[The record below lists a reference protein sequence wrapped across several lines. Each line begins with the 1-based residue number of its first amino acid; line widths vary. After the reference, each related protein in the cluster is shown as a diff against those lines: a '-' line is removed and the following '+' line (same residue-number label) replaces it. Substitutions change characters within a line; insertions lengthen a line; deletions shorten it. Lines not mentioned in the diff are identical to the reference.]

1 MNKADVLN
9 YRKLAWQL
17 RQQYQ
22 EARFFALLANDSAAQ
37 AQAESDLAL
46 LDVRED
52 ALNRVET
59 AILMR
64 EQLEAPPEPEP
75 EPPVTP

>member
-1 MNKADVLN
+1 MTKADVAM

-22 EARFFALLANDSAAQ
+22 EARFFALVQEDAVAQ
-37 AQAESDLAL
+37 AAAESELDK
-46 LDVRED
+46 LDVLED

-59 AILMR
+59 AILF
-64 EQLEAPPEPEP
+64 LETLP
-75 EPPVTP
+75 